1 VVLKSLHMSETG
13 LEPASSLGAISE
25 DSDGSFSSKVK
36 RQNSKKVFRGAKNLL
51 RCYNCDSTFE
61 TARDLKKHRRNCH
74 NAGSRHIRA
83 SRAGHICCRVC
94 CSNFKSRDQLNVHI
108 FYEHSDEE
116 CVSKYNRLVEDVI
129 GARATERLRPKL
141 AK

>member
-1 VVLKSLHMSETG
+1 VSETC
-13 LEPASSLGAISE
+13 LESVSLLGAVSE
-25 DSDGSFSSKVK
+25 DSDGSFSCKVK
-36 RQNSKKVFRGAKNLL
+36 RLNSKKVFKGAKNLL
-51 RCYNCDSTFE
+51 RCINCDSTFE
-61 TARDLKKHRRNCH
+61 TARDLKKHRRSCH

-94 CSNFKSRDQLNVHI
+94 CSNFKSRDKLNEHI

-116 CVSKYNRLVEDVI
+116 CVSKYNRRVEDVI